1 MVSVL
6 SYRESAII
14 YSLVLYYQSLSVVM
28 LIKVQVIRG
37 NTREKQKSI
46 KESPWRKMRQLRMAC
61 AD

>member
-28 LIKVQVIRG
+28 LTKVQVIRG

-46 KESPWRKMRQLRMAC
+46 KESPWRKMNMRQL
-61 AD
+61 